1 MNPALLAKL
10 AQAARGTKAAK
21 VAGRAGRGGY
31 AALKAG
37 LGRGMDPRLRMLTP
51 GADEGAMVLGRRGLL
66 GAMAG
71 VDQKLGAAGEAMGLP
86 GWATKLG
93 AAAGAVGTADLG
105 LWAADALTGDG
116 SLDETELRKMMIM
129 QAYRERKA
137 KMAMMPYGEAV
148 HANKQAM
155 ALQDPTLMKSVLAGE
170 PLNPGEEVLGG
181 TPHTDILDQLA
192 LAMSQGKFIPTDPLD
207 SLEL

>member
-37 LGRGMDPRLRMLTP
+37 LGKAG
-51 GADEGAMVLGRRGLL
+51 GAAR
-66 GAMAG
+66 A
-71 VDQKLGAAGEAMGLP
+71 VDTKLGAAGEAMGLP